1 MASPKASVGW
11 EHFPHGADVGI
22 RGLGGSLSEA
32 FANAALAMTA
42 VLVDPSTVE
51 HRDTVQIVC
60 EGADDEDLFYA
71 WLNAVIY
78 EMATRAMLF
87 GRFEVEIADGA
98 LKATL
103 WGEPVSQT
111 RHSPAVEI
119 KGATYTTL
127 AVHREG
133 GLWTAQCVVDV

>member
-1 MASPKASVGW
+1 MGSSKTSGGW

-22 RGLGGSLSEA
+22 RGLGSSLAEA
-32 FANAALAMTA
+32 FENAALAMTA
-42 VLVDPSTVE
+42 VVLDPAAVE
-51 HRDTVQIVC
+51 ERNAVEIDC
-60 EGADDEDLFYA
+60 EGADNEDLFYA

-78 EMATRAMLF
+78 EMATRAMVF

-103 WGEPVSQT
+103 WGERVSQA

-127 AVHREG
+127 AVRCED